1 MQWQTVEEREG
12 EGQGRVRRV
21 PSLGRGA
28 EGRQDRGARS
38 PDRAPCRESASRCRK
53 NALSGFQPGNQ
64 IDRGRRNLSRCPLP
78 STCQEVS
85 VHRTLK
91 LSVAGLLIAALA
103 CYHATVDTG
112 LKPSAQVVEKSFA
125 AGWIF
130 GLVPPSTVS
139 TASQCPHGAARI
151 ETQLSFVNQL
161 VAFLTLDIF
170 TPMSIKVTCAEAG
183 PLFRGRFGH
192 MDLNF
197 LPSWSSR
204 ARRRRARSNRQ
215 SAQLGTLTTLRQTSS
230 TP

>member
-1 MQWQTVEEREG
+1 M
-12 EGQGRVRRV
+12 
-21 PSLGRGA
+21 
-28 EGRQDRGARS
+28 
-38 PDRAPCRESASRCRK
+38 
-53 NALSGFQPGNQ
+53 
-64 IDRGRRNLSRCPLP
+64 
-78 STCQEVS
+78 
-85 VHRTLK
+85 HRILK

-139 TASQCPHGAARI
+139 TASKCPHGAAKI

-183 PLFRGRFGH
+183 RASISPTTPTIDVGTNATADQIR
-192 MDLNF
+192 DAI
-197 LPSWSSR
+197 SR
-204 ARRRRARSNRQ
+204 AAGLS
-215 SAQLGTLTTLRQTSS
+215 LRTGQ
-230 TP
+230 PVYVEY

>member
-1 MQWQTVEEREG
+1 MQWQTVEGKEG
-12 EGQGRVRRV
+12 EGQGRARRV
-21 PSLGRGA
+21 PSLRRGA

-64 IDRGRRNLSRCPLP
+64 IDRGRRNLRRCPLP

-130 GLVPPSTVS
+130 GLVPPSTV
-139 TASQCPHGAARI
+139 
-151 ETQLSFVNQL
+151 
-161 VAFLTLDIF
+161 
-170 TPMSIKVTCAEAG
+170 
-183 PLFRGRFGH
+183 
-192 MDLNF
+192 
-197 LPSWSSR
+197 
-204 ARRRRARSNRQ
+204 
-215 SAQLGTLTTLRQTSS
+215 
-230 TP
+230 

>member
-1 MQWQTVEEREG
+1 M
-12 EGQGRVRRV
+12 
-21 PSLGRGA
+21 
-28 EGRQDRGARS
+28 
-38 PDRAPCRESASRCRK
+38 
-53 NALSGFQPGNQ
+53 
-64 IDRGRRNLSRCPLP
+64 
-78 STCQEVS
+78 
-85 VHRTLK
+85 HRTLK

-183 PLFRGRFGH
+183 RASISPTAPTIDVGANATAEQIRYAI
-192 MDLNF
+192 
-197 LPSWSSR
+197 SR
-204 ARRRRARSNRQ
+204 AAGLS
-215 SAQLGTLTTLRQTSS
+215 LRTGE
-230 TP
+230 PVYVEY